1 MPSLYLQPTH
11 HFTCNPHFTV
21 LATDTSL
28 YLQPNLELLHDLT
41 LDYQRLLYMILDVLL
56 ELDAY
61 LQPINDG
68 RETVQAK

>member
-1 MPSLYLQPTH
+1 MKEARDLLEKRWRHDITL
-11 HFTCNPHFTV
+11 

-41 LDYQRLLYMILDVLL
+41 LDYQRLLCMILHVLL

-61 LQPINDG
+61 LKSTNDA
-68 RETVQAK
+68 RETSQAK